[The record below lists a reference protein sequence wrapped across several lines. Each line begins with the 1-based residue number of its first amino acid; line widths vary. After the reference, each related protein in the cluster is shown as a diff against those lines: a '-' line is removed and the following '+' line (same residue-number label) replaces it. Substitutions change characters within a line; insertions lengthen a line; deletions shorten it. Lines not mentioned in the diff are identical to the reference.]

1 MAGTYMYR
9 NPSNSSTVDL
19 IDLLCILDPYKKN
32 KNNNKKNIV
41 AVFAGKI
48 CFAFYTSV
56 HFSIS
61 YH

>member
-1 MAGTYMYR
+1 MAGTYMYK

-19 IDLLCILDPYKKN
+19 IDLLCILDPYKK
-32 KNNNKKNIV
+32 KTQKKNIV

-56 HFSIS
+56 NFSIS